1 MTDAYTPKAGPATK
15 STPGITELADQ
26 AKNIGKD
33 LKAQAT
39 DLTNTVTRSVQDQVA
54 EMGKTAKNIASDATG
69 RASSAINE
77 QKNASANYLG
87 RVADVVERAAGEFD
101 NEMPQAAQYIR
112 QAAGQIETVA
122 NAVRQRD
129 IRELVGEVQ
138 EFARRQP
145 TLFFGGAVVL
155 GFAAL
160 RFLKS
165 SAPSSNSS
173 KPHPAERTYADPG
186 PHDISQPRSL

>member
-1 MTDAYTPKAGPATK
+1 MTDAYKPQAGTLTK
-15 STPGITELADQ
+15 STPGVQELADQ

-54 EMGKTAKNIASDATG
+54 ELGKTAKSMAADATD
-69 RASSAINE
+69 RAGSAMNE

-87 RVADVVERAAGEFD
+87 RVAQVVERAAGEFD
-101 NEMPQAAQYIR
+101 NEMPYAAQYIR
-112 QAAGQIETVA
+112 QAASQIDTVA
-122 NAVRQRD
+122 TAVRQRD

-138 EFARRQP
+138 ELARRQP

-165 SAPSSNSS
+165 SAPSST
-173 KPHPAERTYADPG
+173 AVPG
-186 PHDISQPRSL
+186 GRDISQPRSF

>member
-1 MTDAYTPKAGPATK
+1 MSDAYKPQAGPVTK
-15 STPGITELADQ
+15 TPGVTELADQ
-26 AKNIGKD
+26 AKNISKN

-54 EMGKTAKNIASDATG
+54 ELGKTAQNMAADATG
-69 RASSAINE
+69 RASSAVNE

-87 RVADVVERAAGEFD
+87 RVAHAVERAAGEFD
-101 NEMPQAAQYIR
+101 SEMPQAAHYIR

-129 IRELVGEVQ
+129 IRELVGEAQ

-165 SAPSSNSS
+165 SDPNSS
-173 KPHPAERTYADPG
+173 SSKSHTAEPSYADPG
-186 PHDISQPRSL
+186 ARDISQPRSL